1 MAMNLEQIRIDF
13 VPEHDR
19 LLMRI
24 ASGERSEIL
33 LWLTRRCVKLL
44 WPLLVKM
51 TESVPHIA
59 QQALP
64 EARQALLGME
74 REQALA
80 KANFSRKYD
89 AAGREN
95 PLGAEPMLVTRIN
108 TGRNES
114 GKHVLE
120 MLPQLGQ
127 GVTLAIDDTLLHGL
141 CKLVQD
147 VAGKAEWD
155 LVLALPTGPTGAGVD
170 GVPRVLN

>member
-1 MAMNLEQIRIDF
+1 MNLEQIRIDF

-51 TESVPHIA
+51 AESVPHIA
-59 QQALP
+59 QQVLP

-74 REQALA
+74 REKALS
-80 KANFSRKYD
+80 KANFSRNYD
-89 AAGREN
+89 AAGRER
-95 PLGAEPMLVTRIN
+95 PLGAEPLLVARIN

-114 GKHVLE
+114 GKHVLV
-120 MLPQLGQ
+120 MLPQDGQ

-141 CKLVQD
+141 CKLLQD
-147 VAGKAEWD
+147 VVGKAEWD
-155 LVLALPTGPTGAGVD
+155 MVLGLPTGPAAVNAD
-170 GVPRVLN
+170 GLPRVLN

>member
-1 MAMNLEQIRIDF
+1 MNLEQIRIDF

-24 ASGERSEIL
+24 ASGDRSEIL

-44 WPLLVKM
+44 WPLLVRM
-51 TESVPHIA
+51 AESVPHIA

-74 REQALA
+74 REQALS
-80 KANFSRKYD
+80 KADFSRNYD
-89 AAGREN
+89 AAGRER
-95 PLGAEPMLVTRIN
+95 PLGAEPMLVARIN
-108 TGRNES
+108 TGRNEE
-114 GKHVLE
+114 GKNVIA
-120 MLPQLGQ
+120 MLPQNGQ

-141 CKLVQD
+141 CKLLQD

-155 LVLALPTGPTGAGVD
+155 MVLTLPTGPAGGSGLGAA
-170 GVPRVLN
+170 RVLN

>member
-1 MAMNLEQIRIDF
+1 MNLEQIRIDF

-19 LLMRI
+19 LLLRI
-24 ASGERSEIL
+24 TSGDRSEIL

-59 QQALP
+59 QQPLP

-80 KANFSRKYD
+80 KANFSSNYD
-89 AAGREN
+89 AAGRER
-95 PLGAEPMLVTRIN
+95 PLGAEPLLVARVN
-108 TGRNES
+108 TGRNEQ
-114 GKHVLE
+114 GKHVLV
-120 MLPQLGQ
+120 MLPQLGH

-141 CKLVQD
+141 CKLLQD

-155 LVLALPTGPTGAGVD
+155 IALTLPTGPVAEHAAGA
-170 GVPRVLN
+170 PRVLN

>member
-1 MAMNLEQIRIDF
+1 MNLEQIRIDF

-19 LLMRI
+19 LLLRI
-24 ASGERSEIL
+24 TSGDRSEIL

-51 TESVPHIA
+51 AESVPHIA
-59 QQALP
+59 QQPLP

-74 REQALA
+74 REQALS
-80 KANFSRKYD
+80 KANFSRTYE
-89 AAGREN
+89 AAGRER
-95 PLGAEPMLVTRIN
+95 PLGAEPLLVARIN
-108 TGRNES
+108 AGRNEQ
-114 GKHVLE
+114 GKHVLV
-120 MLPQLGQ
+120 MLPPQGQ

-141 CKLVQD
+141 CKLLQD

-155 LVLALPTGPTGAGVD
+155 MVLTLPIGAAAENPE